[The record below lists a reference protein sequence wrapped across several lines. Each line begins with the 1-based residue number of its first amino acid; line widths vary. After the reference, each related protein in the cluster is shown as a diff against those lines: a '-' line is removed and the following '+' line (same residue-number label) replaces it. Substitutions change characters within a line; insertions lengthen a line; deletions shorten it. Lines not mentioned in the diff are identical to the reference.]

1 MEERL
6 KMLSQQSID
15 AMNAKVNDDDMYE
28 LASLGVSYE
37 RNISY
42 WERWGGW
49 YALLAGNLVADITLD
64 IAKAL
69 GAKGAVAFIITSFI
83 TVAAFVAAALWY
95 YKWFDNILKR
105 TYIVNLI
112 KRRKK
117 NVKKSE
123 GNEKVS
129 ENESNS

>member
-15 AMNAKVNDDDMYE
+15 AMNAEANDDNYE
-28 LASLGVSYE
+28 IASVGVSYE

-69 GAKGAVAFIITSFI
+69 GAKGTVAFIITSFI

-95 YKWFDNILKR
+95 YKWFDRILKR

-117 NVKKSE
+117 NVKKES
-123 GNEKVS
+123 EKVS
-129 ENESNS
+129 ESESNS

>member
-15 AMNAKVNDDDMYE
+15 AMNAEGNDTYE
-28 LASLGVSYE
+28 IASVGVSFE
-37 RNISY
+37 RKVSY
-42 WERWGGW
+42 WDRWGGW
-49 YALLAGNLVADITLD
+49 YALLVGNVAADLVLD
-64 IAKAL
+64 VAKAL
-69 GAKGAVAFIITSFI
+69 GAKGAVAFFI
-83 TVAAFVAAALWY
+83 TTLLTAAIFIAAALWY
-95 YKWFDNILKR
+95 YKWFDKILKR

>member
-15 AMNAKVNDDDMYE
+15 AMNAEANDDNYE
-28 LASLGVSYE
+28 IASVGVSYE
-37 RNISY
+37 RKVSY

-69 GAKGAVAFIITSFI
+69 GATGAVAFIITSFI
-83 TVAAFVAAALWY
+83 TFAAFVAAALWY
-95 YKWFDNILKR
+95 YKWFDKILKR

-117 NVKKSE
+117 NVKKES
-123 GNEKVS
+123 EKVS
-129 ENESNS
+129 ESESNS

>member
-15 AMNAKVNDDDMYE
+15 AMNAEANDDNYE
-28 LASLGVSYE
+28 IASVGVSYE
-37 RNISY
+37 RKVSY

-49 YALLAGNLVADITLD
+49 YALLAGNIVADITLD

-95 YKWFDNILKR
+95 YKWFDKILKR

-117 NVKKSE
+117 NVKKES
-123 GNEKVS
+123 EKVS
-129 ENESNS
+129 ESESNS

>member
-15 AMNAKVNDDDMYE
+15 AMNAEANDDNYE
-28 LASLGVSYE
+28 IASVGVSYE
-37 RNISY
+37 RKVSY
-42 WERWGGW
+42 WERWSGW
-49 YALLAGNLVADITLD
+49 YALLAGNLVADIVFG

-69 GAKGAVAFIITSFI
+69 GANGAIAFFITSFI
-83 TVAAFVAAALWY
+83 TFAVFVAAALWY
-95 YKWFDNILKR
+95 YKWFDKMLNR

-117 NVKKSE
+117 NVKKE
-123 GNEKVS
+123 NEKVS
-129 ENESNS
+129 ESESDS

>member
-15 AMNAKVNDDDMYE
+15 AMNAEGNDTYE
-28 LASLGVSYE
+28 IASVGVSFE
-37 RNISY
+37 RKVSY
-42 WERWGGW
+42 WDRWGGW
-49 YALLAGNLVADITLD
+49 YALLVGNLVADITLD
-64 IAKAL
+64 IAK
-69 GAKGAVAFIITSFI
+69 GSVAKGVVPFIITSFI
-83 TVAAFVAAALWY
+83 TFASFIAAALWY
-95 YKWFDNILKR
+95 YKWFDKLLKR

>member
-15 AMNAKVNDDDMYE
+15 AMNADVNDDNYE
-28 LASLGVSYE
+28 IASVGVSYE

-49 YALLAGNLVADITLD
+49 YALLAGNIVADITLD

-95 YKWFDNILKR
+95 YKWFDRILKR

-117 NVKKSE
+117 NVKKES
-123 GNEKVS
+123 EKVS
-129 ENESNS
+129 EGESNS

>member
-15 AMNAKVNDDDMYE
+15 AMNAEANDDNYE
-28 LASLGVSYE
+28 IASVGVSYE

-49 YALLAGNLVADITLD
+49 YALLAGNIVADITLD

-95 YKWFDNILKR
+95 YKWFDKILKR

-117 NVKKSE
+117 NAKKES
-123 GNEKVS
+123 EKVS
-129 ENESNS
+129 ESESNS

>member
-15 AMNAKVNDDDMYE
+15 AMNAEANDDNYE
-28 LASLGVSYE
+28 IASVGVSYE
-37 RNISY
+37 RKVSY

>member
-28 LASLGVSYE
+28 LASIGVSYE

-49 YALLAGNLVADITLD
+49 YALLAGNLIADVTLNV
-64 IAKAL
+64 AKAL

-83 TVAAFVAAALWY
+83 TVASFVAAALWY

-117 NVKKSE
+117 NAKKESE
-123 GNEKVS
+123 KIS
-129 ENESNS
+129 ESESNS

>member
-15 AMNAKVNDDDMYE
+15 AMNAEANDDNYE
-28 LASLGVSYE
+28 IASVGVSFE
-37 RNISY
+37 RKVSY
-42 WERWGGW
+42 WDRWGGW
-49 YALLAGNLVADITLD
+49 YALLAGNVAADLVLD

-95 YKWFDNILKR
+95 YKWFDRILKR

>member
-15 AMNAKVNDDDMYE
+15 AMNAEANDDNYE
-28 LASLGVSYE
+28 IASVGVSYE

-49 YALLAGNLVADITLD
+49 YALLAGNIVADITLD

-117 NVKKSE
+117 NVKKES
-123 GNEKVS
+123 EKVS
-129 ENESNS
+129 ESESNS

>member
-15 AMNAKVNDDDMYE
+15 AMNAKVNDDDTYE
-28 LASLGVSYE
+28 FASLGVSYE
-37 RNISY
+37 REVSY

-49 YALLAGNLVADITLD
+49 YALLAGSLIADVTLNV
-64 IAKAL
+64 AKAL
-69 GAKGAVAFIITSFI
+69 GAKGVVLFVITSFI
-83 TVAAFVAAALWY
+83 TVVSFVAAALWY
-95 YKWFDNILKR
+95 YKWFDRILKR

-117 NVKKSE
+117 NVKKES
-123 GNEKVS
+123 EKVS
-129 ENESNS
+129 ESESNS

>member
-15 AMNAKVNDDDMYE
+15 AMNAEANDDNYE
-28 LASLGVSYE
+28 ITSVGVSYE
-37 RNISY
+37 RKVSY

-49 YALLAGNLVADITLD
+49 YALLAGNIVADLTLD

-69 GAKGAVAFIITSFI
+69 GTKGAVAFIITSFI

-112 KRRKK
+112 KRRKR
-117 NVKKSE
+117 NVKKES
-123 GNEKVS
+123 EKVS
-129 ENESNS
+129 ESESNS

>member
-15 AMNAKVNDDDMYE
+15 AMNAEGNDTYE
-28 LASLGVSYE
+28 IASVGVSFE
-37 RNISY
+37 RKVSY
-42 WERWGGW
+42 WDRWGGW
-49 YALLAGNLVADITLD
+49 YALLVGNLVADITLD
-64 IAKAL
+64 IAK
-69 GAKGAVAFIITSFI
+69 GSEAKGVVPFIITSFI
-83 TVAAFVAAALWY
+83 TFASFIAAALWY
-95 YKWFDNILKR
+95 YKWFDKLLKR

-123 GNEKVS
+123 RNEKVS

>member
-15 AMNAKVNDDDMYE
+15 AMNAEANDDNYE
-28 LASLGVSYE
+28 IASVGVSYE
-37 RNISY
+37 RKVSY

-49 YALLAGNLVADITLD
+49 YALLAGNIVADITLD

-83 TVAAFVAAALWY
+83 TVAAFVAASLWY
-95 YKWFDNILKR
+95 YKWFDKILKR

-112 KRRKK
+112 KRRKN
-117 NVKKSE
+117 NVKKES
-123 GNEKVS
+123 EKVS
-129 ENESNS
+129 ESESNS

>member
-15 AMNAKVNDDDMYE
+15 AMNAEANDDNYE
-28 LASLGVSYE
+28 IASVGVSYE
-37 RNISY
+37 RKVSY

-49 YALLAGNLVADITLD
+49 YALLAGNIVADITLD

-95 YKWFDNILKR
+95 YKWFDMILKR

-117 NVKKSE
+117 NVKKES
-123 GNEKVS
+123 EKVS
-129 ENESNS
+129 ESESNS

>member
-15 AMNAKVNDDDMYE
+15 AMNAEANDDNYE
-28 LASLGVSYE
+28 VASVGVSYE

-49 YALLAGNLVADITLD
+49 YALLAGNLIADVTLD

-69 GAKGAVAFIITSFI
+69 GAKGAVAFIITSFT

-95 YKWFDNILKR
+95 YKWFDKILKR

-112 KRRKK
+112 KRRKN

>member
-15 AMNAKVNDDDMYE
+15 AMNAEANDDNYE
-28 LASLGVSYE
+28 IASVGVSYE
-37 RNISY
+37 RKVSY

-49 YALLAGNLVADITLD
+49 YALLAGNIVADITLD

-69 GAKGAVAFIITSFI
+69 GAKGAIAFIITSFI

-117 NVKKSE
+117 NVKKES
-123 GNEKVS
+123 EKVS
-129 ENESNS
+129 ESESNS

>member
-15 AMNAKVNDDDMYE
+15 AMNAEGNDTYE
-28 LASLGVSYE
+28 IASVGVSYE
-37 RNISY
+37 RKVSY

-49 YALLAGNLVADITLD
+49 YALLVGNVVADLVLD
-64 IAKAL
+64 VAKAL
-69 GAKGAVAFIITSFI
+69 GAKGAVAFFI
-83 TVAAFVAAALWY
+83 TAFLTAAIFIAAALWY
-95 YKWFDNILKR
+95 YKWFDKILKR

-117 NVKKSE
+117 NVKKES
-123 GNEKVS
+123 EKVS
-129 ENESNS
+129 ESESNS

>member
-15 AMNAKVNDDDMYE
+15 AMNAKVNDDNYE
-28 LASLGVSYE
+28 IASVGVSYE
-37 RNISY
+37 RKVSY

-49 YALLAGNLVADITLD
+49 YALLAGNIVADITLD

-69 GAKGAVAFIITSFI
+69 GAKGSVAFIITSFI

-117 NVKKSE
+117 NVKKES
-123 GNEKVS
+123 EKVS
-129 ENESNS
+129 ESESNS

>member
-15 AMNAKVNDDDMYE
+15 AMNAEANDDNYE
-28 LASLGVSYE
+28 IASVGVSYE
-37 RNISY
+37 RKVSY

-49 YALLAGNLVADITLD
+49 YALLAGNIVADITLD

-112 KRRKK
+112 KRRKR
-117 NVKKSE
+117 NVKKES
-123 GNEKVS
+123 EKVS
-129 ENESNS
+129 ESESNS

>member
-15 AMNAKVNDDDMYE
+15 AMNAEVNDDMYE
-28 LASLGVSYE
+28 IASVGVSYE
-37 RNISY
+37 RKVSY

-49 YALLAGNLVADITLD
+49 YALLAGNIVADITLD

-69 GAKGAVAFIITSFI
+69 GAKGVVAFIITSFI

-95 YKWFDNILKR
+95 YKWFDRILKR

-117 NVKKSE
+117 NVKKES
-123 GNEKVS
+123 EKVS
-129 ENESNS
+129 ESESNS

>member
-15 AMNAKVNDDDMYE
+15 AMNAEANDDNYE
-28 LASLGVSYE
+28 IASVGVSYE

-49 YALLAGNLVADITLD
+49 YAFFAGNIVADITLD

-83 TVAAFVAAALWY
+83 TVVAFVAAALWY
-95 YKWFDNILKR
+95 YKWFDRILKR

-117 NVKKSE
+117 NVKKES
-123 GNEKVS
+123 EKVS
-129 ENESNS
+129 ESESNS

>member
-1 MEERL
+1 MEERF

-15 AMNAKVNDDDMYE
+15 AMNAEANDDNYE
-28 LASLGVSYE
+28 IASVGVSYE
-37 RNISY
+37 RKVSY

-49 YALLAGNLVADITLD
+49 YALLAGNIVADLTLD

-95 YKWFDNILKR
+95 YKWFDRILKR

>member
-15 AMNAKVNDDDMYE
+15 AMNAEGNDTYE
-28 LASLGVSYE
+28 IASVGVSFE
-37 RNISY
+37 RKVSY

-49 YALLAGNLVADITLD
+49 YALLAGNLVADIVLG

-69 GAKGAVAFIITSFI
+69 GANGAIAFFITSFI
-83 TVAAFVAAALWY
+83 TVAIFIAAALWY
-95 YKWFDNILKR
+95 YKWFDKLLKR
-105 TYIVNLI
+105 TYVVNLI

>member
-15 AMNAKVNDDDMYE
+15 AMNAEGNDTYE
-28 LASLGVSYE
+28 IASVGVSFE
-37 RNISY
+37 RKVSY
-42 WERWGGW
+42 WDRWGGW
-49 YALLAGNLVADITLD
+49 YALLVGNLVADITLD
-64 IAKAL
+64 IAKGS
-69 GAKGAVAFIITSFI
+69 GAKGVVPFIITSFI
-83 TVAAFVAAALWY
+83 TFASFIAAALWY
-95 YKWFDNILKR
+95 YKWFDKLLKR

>member
-15 AMNAKVNDDDMYE
+15 AMNAEANDDNYE
-28 LASLGVSYE
+28 IASVGVSYE
-37 RNISY
+37 RKVSY

-49 YALLAGNLVADITLD
+49 YALLAGNIVADLTLD

-95 YKWFDNILKR
+95 YKWFDRILKR

-112 KRRKK
+112 KRRKN
-117 NVKKSE
+117 NVKKES
-123 GNEKVS
+123 EKVS
-129 ENESNS
+129 ESESNS

>member
-15 AMNAKVNDDDMYE
+15 AMNAEANDDNYE
-28 LASLGVSYE
+28 IASVGVSYE

-49 YALLAGNLVADITLD
+49 YALLAGNIVADITLD

-95 YKWFDNILKR
+95 YKWFDRILKR

-117 NVKKSE
+117 NVKKES
-123 GNEKVS
+123 EKVS
-129 ENESNS
+129 ESESNS

>member
-15 AMNAKVNDDDMYE
+15 AMNAEGNDTYE
-28 LASLGVSYE
+28 IASVGVSFE
-37 RNISY
+37 RKVSY
-42 WERWGGW
+42 WDRWGGW
-49 YALLAGNLVADITLD
+49 YALLVGNVVADLVLD
-64 IAKAL
+64 VAKAL
-69 GAKGAVAFIITSFI
+69 GAKGAVAFFI
-83 TVAAFVAAALWY
+83 TGFLTAAIFIAAALWY
-95 YKWFDNILKR
+95 YKWFDKILKR

>member
-15 AMNAKVNDDDMYE
+15 AMNAEANDDNYE
-28 LASLGVSYE
+28 IASVGVSFE
-37 RNISY
+37 RKVSY
-42 WERWGGW
+42 WDRWGGW
-49 YALLAGNLVADITLD
+49 YALLAGNVAADLVLD

-95 YKWFDNILKR
+95 YKWFDRILKR

-117 NVKKSE
+117 NVKKES
-123 GNEKVS
+123 EKVS
-129 ENESNS
+129 ESESNS

>member
-15 AMNAKVNDDDMYE
+15 AMNAEANDDNYE
-28 LASLGVSYE
+28 IASVGVSYE
-37 RNISY
+37 RKVSY

-49 YALLAGNLVADITLD
+49 YALLAGNIVADITLD

-95 YKWFDNILKR
+95 YKWFDRILKR

-117 NVKKSE
+117 NVKKES
-123 GNEKVS
+123 EKVS
-129 ENESNS
+129 ESESNS

>member
-15 AMNAKVNDDDMYE
+15 AMNAEGNDTYE
-28 LASLGVSYE
+28 IASVGVSFE
-37 RNISY
+37 RKVSF
-42 WERWGGW
+42 WDRWGGW
-49 YALLAGNLVADITLD
+49 YALLVGNVVADLVLD
-64 IAKAL
+64 VAKAL
-69 GAKGAVAFIITSFI
+69 GAKGAVAFFITSFL
-83 TVAAFVAAALWY
+83 TAAIFIAAALWY
-95 YKWFDNILKR
+95 YKWFDKILKR

-117 NVKKSE
+117 NVKKE
-123 GNEKVS
+123 NEKVS

>member
-15 AMNAKVNDDDMYE
+15 AMNAEANDDNYE
-28 LASLGVSYE
+28 IASVGVSYE
-37 RNISY
+37 RKVSY

-49 YALLAGNLVADITLD
+49 YALLVGNVAADLVLGV
-64 IAKAL
+64 AKAL
-69 GAKGAVAFIITSFI
+69 GAKGAVAFFI
-83 TVAAFVAAALWY
+83 TTFLTAAIFIAAALWY
-95 YKWFDNILKR
+95 YKWFDKILKK

>member
-15 AMNAKVNDDDMYE
+15 AMNAEGNDTYE
-28 LASLGVSYE
+28 IASVGVSFE
-37 RNISY
+37 RKVSY
-42 WERWGGW
+42 WDRWGGW
-49 YALLAGNLVADITLD
+49 YALLVGNVAADLVLD
-64 IAKAL
+64 VAKAL
-69 GAKGAVAFIITSFI
+69 GAKGAVVFFI
-83 TVAAFVAAALWY
+83 TAFLTAAIFIAAALWY
-95 YKWFDNILKR
+95 YKWFDKILKR

>member
-15 AMNAKVNDDDMYE
+15 AMNAEANDDNYE
-28 LASLGVSYE
+28 IASVGVSYE
-37 RNISY
+37 RKVSY

-69 GAKGAVAFIITSFI
+69 CAKGAVAFIITSFI
-83 TVAAFVAAALWY
+83 TVAAFVAAALLY

-117 NVKKSE
+117 NVKKES
-123 GNEKVS
+123 EKVS
-129 ENESNS
+129 ESESNS

>member
-15 AMNAKVNDDDMYE
+15 AMNAEGNGTYE
-28 LASLGVSYE
+28 ITSVGVSFE
-37 RNISY
+37 RKVSY
-42 WERWGGW
+42 WDRWGGW
-49 YALLAGNLVADITLD
+49 YALLAGNIVADITLD

-95 YKWFDNILKR
+95 YKWFDRILKR

>member
-15 AMNAKVNDDDMYE
+15 AMNAEANDDNYE
-28 LASLGVSYE
+28 IASVGVSYE
-37 RNISY
+37 RKVSY

-95 YKWFDNILKR
+95 YKWFDRILKR

-117 NVKKSE
+117 NVKKES
-123 GNEKVS
+123 EKVS
-129 ENESNS
+129 ESESNS